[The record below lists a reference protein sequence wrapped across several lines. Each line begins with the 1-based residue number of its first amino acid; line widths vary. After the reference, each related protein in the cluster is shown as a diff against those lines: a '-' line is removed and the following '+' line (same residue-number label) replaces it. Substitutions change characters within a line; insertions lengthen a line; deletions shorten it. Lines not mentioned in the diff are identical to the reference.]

1 MTMEFRLPAVAEPEA
16 EGFVV
21 NWFKDEGQPVKK
33 GELLL
38 EVQFEKVTS
47 AIEAPVDGVLTKIL
61 TPQGEPVRVG
71 QPLCLIAPA
80 EAAAAGTAAEATAAA
95 AATTEAAATAG
106 SDPVQPAPASPRSDA
121 PRATPAARRLAR
133 ELGVDISLVP
143 GSGPGGRISEAD
155 VRRFAEA
162 RSAAPASTPSRQPAA
177 AAPAGTAASPAPPVS
192 GQLEKL
198 SPAQQ
203 VVGERMLLSLRET
216 AQFTLVREVE
226 VTALVALRAR
236 LKRAASPVTLNDL
249 IHRAVVI
256 ALQQH
261 PYMQARLEEGGAPSR
276 NARLRV
282 PDGVNLGFAVARDRD
297 LLVPVIRSAHTLD
310 LAGLAA
316 ERVRLTEAVRA
327 GKASPL
333 ELQGGTFTV
342 SNLGGHGIDHF
353 TPILNPPEPAILGV
367 GRTVERPVF
376 RGRAIEPAQF
386 LTLSLTIDHRVI
398 NGADGAAFL
407 ATLAELLE
415 APEEWAIGG

>member
-80 EAAAAGTAAEATAAA
+80 EAAAAGTAAAAAA

-106 SDPVQPAPASPRSDA
+106 SDQAQQAPAAPRSDA

-155 VRRFAEA
+155 VRRFAEE
-162 RSAAPASTPSRQPAA
+162 RSA
-177 AAPAGTAASPAPPVS
+177 APPVS

-203 VVGERMLLSLRET
+203 VVGERMLRSLRET
-216 AQFTLVREVE
+216 AQFTLVREVD
-226 VTALVALRAR
+226 VTALVGLRAR

-249 IHRAVVI
+249 VHRAVVI
-256 ALQQH
+256 ALQRH

-276 NARLRV
+276 DARLRM
-282 PDGVNLGFAVARDRD
+282 PDGVHLGFAIARGRD
-297 LLVPVIRSAHTLD
+297 LLVPVIRNAQALD

-316 ERVRLTEAVRA
+316 ERMRLTEAVRA